1 MVDERVV
8 AEKRAESNSSRQA
21 AANATD
27 DGMRI
32 AQDDDEDLA
41 EESTECGPEIGV
53 VQKAQTDGD
62 S

>member
-8 AEKRAESNSSRQA
+8 AEKRAESNSIRQA

-32 AQDDDEDLA
+32 AQDDEDLA
-41 EESTECGPEIGV
+41 EESTECGPERGV
-53 VQKAQTDGD
+53 VQKTQTDGD